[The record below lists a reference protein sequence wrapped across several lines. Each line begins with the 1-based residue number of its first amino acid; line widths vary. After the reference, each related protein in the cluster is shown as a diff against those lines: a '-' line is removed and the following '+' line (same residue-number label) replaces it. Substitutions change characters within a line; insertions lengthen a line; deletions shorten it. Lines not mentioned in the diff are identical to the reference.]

1 MRQSN
6 AIIFTKS
13 CARMLVT
20 LCCKQ
25 ELHQPSSLEFKTT
38 KLLKITHKGGNQAKL
53 QCWKQPPPFSNQ
65 RKRMSLERNRSD
77 TSEFMGKTF
86 QAAQLT
92 HERFL
97 TPAKYFFDIC
107 QTELPLTSGV

>member
-13 CARMLVT
+13 CVRMLVT

-38 KLLKITHKGGNQAKL
+38 KLLLHNPQGR
-53 QCWKQPPPFSNQ
+53 QP
-65 RKRMSLERNRSD
+65 
-77 TSEFMGKTF
+77 GKVAMPETTPTF
-86 QAAQLT
+86 QQSQEA
-92 HERFL
+92 HV
-97 TPAKYFFDIC
+97 
-107 QTELPLTSGV
+107 S

>member
-38 KLLKITHKGGNQAKL
+38 KLLLHNPQGRKPGKNCNTCNTFQQSQEEIEVILITH
-53 QCWKQPPPFSNQ
+53 
-65 RKRMSLERNRSD
+65 
-77 TSEFMGKTF
+77 
-86 QAAQLT
+86 
-92 HERFL
+92 FL
-97 TPAKYFFDIC
+97 SMMTPDE
-107 QTELPLTSGV
+107 QTNNINALSM